1 MKTSGTKSLP
11 VLMYHYVN
19 DWAGAITVSP
29 RLFEEHCRALA
40 EGGWRGVGLAEAED
54 FLARGEPLPEK
65 SLLITFDDG
74 FLDNYLHALP
84 ILHKYGHRAALF
96 AVAARIGT
104 GEARACPKDLKM
116 GKQVDIPEVLMP
128 REDADGAVLRRDVF
142 LNREELRAMDADG
155 VITPASH
162 ARGHYAV
169 FTGPEYDGAFLP
181 ENLPRTFFHTDLGP
195 VFGLPDFKTGPGLL
209 HRAFLPDPDLV
220 EAVKSL
226 VPQSFPEMRRF
237 ARQGGRAELEGIY
250 RSFAG
255 KMGRFE
261 GDAERAQRMRREIA
275 GGRADLEDILGRKVA
290 SLCWPWGKYC
300 PEAFDLAREAGF
312 EVFFTTREG
321 VNPPKRPLAVRRFKA
336 KDKDGAWLTSRVF
349 VYSRPLLG
357 RLYTAARF

>member
-1 MKTSGTKSLP
+1 MKQTATKSLP

-29 RLFEEHCRALA
+29 RRFEEHCRALA
-40 EGGWRGVGLAEAED
+40 EGGWRGIGLAEAEA
-54 FLARGEPLPEK
+54 FLARGEALPEK
-65 SLLITFDDG
+65 SFLITFDDG

-84 ILHKYGHRAALF
+84 ILNKYGHRAALF
-96 AVAARIGT
+96 AVVSRIGP
-104 GEARACPKDLKM
+104 GEARACPEDLKR
-116 GKQVDIPEVLMP
+116 GKSPDIPEVSMP
-128 REDADGAVLRRDVF
+128 REDADGAFLRRDVF

-169 FTGPEYDGAFLP
+169 FTGPEYGGAFLP
-181 ENLPRTFFHTDLGP
+181 ENLSRTFFHTDLGP

-209 HRAFLPDPDLV
+209 HRAFLPNPDLV
-220 EAVKSL
+220 QAVKAL
-226 VPQSFPEMRRF
+226 VPQDFPEMRRF
-237 ARQGGRAELEGIY
+237 AGQRERAELAGIY

-261 GDAERAQRMRREIA
+261 SDAERAQRMRLEIT
-275 GGRADLEDILGRKVA
+275 GGRADLEDILGRKVT

-300 PEAFDLAREAGF
+300 PEAMELAREAGF

-336 KDKDGAWLTSRVF
+336 KDKGGAWLTSRVF

-357 RLYTAARF
+357 RLYAAARF